1 MRTRSPRRFVHRAM
15 FHSRRHFLGA
25 CSGVLT
31 LFSGTGHAADEW
43 MSTHPEEWTPADI
56 QTILNRSSWVKGV
69 YPELSPAW
77 LHSLEKGGKRIV
89 AADGIRDKRILT
101 EFTVLVRWE
110 SGLPIRLARKSADLP
125 AHYLLSVSQ
134 IPLAFIT
141 SMAGGAQPKDREA
154 LAQQML
160 QASSLQRAGKD
171 PIPADHVAWTESDFE
186 PRLTISF
193 PRGDQPLE
201 ASDGAVTFSSQ
212 MGYLLL
218 RASFPLRK
226 MVYRG
231 KLEL

>member
-56 QTILNRSSWVKGV
+56 QAILNRSSWVKGV

-89 AADGIRDKRILT
+89 AAEGIRDKRTLT

-110 SGLPIRLARKSADLP
+110 SGLPVRLARKSANLP
-125 AHYLLSVSQ
+125 EHYVLSVSR
-134 IPLAFIT
+134 IPLDFIAA
-141 SMAGGAQPKDREA
+141 MAGTGQPKDREA
-154 LAQQML
+154 LGRQML
-160 QASSLQRAGKD
+160 QTSSLQWGSIA
-171 PIPADHVAWTESDFE
+171 PIPADQAAWTESDFE
-186 PRLTISF
+186 PRITISF
-193 PRGDQPLE
+193 PRGAQPPK
-201 ASDGAVTFSSQ
+201 ASDRAVTFASQ
-212 MGYLLL
+212 IGYLLL
-218 RASFPLRK
+218 RVSFPLRK
-226 MVYRG
+226 MIYRG